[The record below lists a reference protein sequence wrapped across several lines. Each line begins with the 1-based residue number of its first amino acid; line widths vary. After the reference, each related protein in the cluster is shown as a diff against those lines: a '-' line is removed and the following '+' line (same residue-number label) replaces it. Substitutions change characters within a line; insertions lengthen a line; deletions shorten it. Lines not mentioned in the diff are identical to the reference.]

1 MMKRKLSSDLI
12 KMLSFRLK
20 KYYEHQKAL
29 CMFLIHFS
37 GPCRYSNMTPDFART
52 VPQICMTINIVV
64 SYMYINLLHLISDF
78 NQQWLS
84 PESISSFAN
93 EVQGKEVP
101 LQNWEG
107 V

>member
-1 MMKRKLSSDLI
+1 
-12 KMLSFRLK
+12 
-20 KYYEHQKAL
+20 
-29 CMFLIHFS
+29 
-37 GPCRYSNMTPDFART
+37 
-52 VPQICMTINIVV
+52 
-64 SYMYINLLHLISDF
+64 MYINLLHLISDF
-78 NQQWLS
+78 NQQWRP

>member
-1 MMKRKLSSDLI
+1 MKRKLSSDLI

-20 KYYEHQKAL
+20 KYDEHQKAL

-37 GPCRYSNMTPDFART
+37 GPCHYSNMTPHFAIT
-52 VPQICMTINIVV
+52 VSQICMTINIVV